1 MARIGD
7 GLTVL
12 FIAVAMKRGLE
23 IVIHDQQLTG
33 RYTWWDRVRSLLTGQ
48 VKVLQTRSQRQR
60 VWVVSEL
67 YSPELTSTGYFLTGI
82 AEELAEVYDVS
93 VLCGQPSYWSRG
105 VRAPAREILNCVDVQ
120 RCWATTLDK
129 NKLLFKLINLITVSL
144 SIFSSALF
152 RLRRGDVVITV
163 TNPPLLPYL
172 VALAC
177 RAREAR
183 FVLLVHDVYPEI
195 LFGLGIVKP
204 RSMPAT
210 LLDYASRL
218 LYENAHRVLVL
229 GRDMRDIAAH
239 KLPSHRDRIVVATNW
254 ANTDTILPQP
264 RSKNMLL
271 SKLNL
276 QEHFVVQFW
285 GNMGR
290 PHCIEDLV
298 ETAQLLAPYPVFHIL
313 LIGWGTKKA
322 WVVAEKRKRGLE
334 NLTILDPFPREETCD
349 VQNACDVAINTLSSC
364 MTGISVPS
372 RSYNVMA
379 AGKPLLAV
387 CGNDSELAAI
397 VREEQIGWVVP
408 PGRPDLIASTLQEAR
423 ANQNCLQA
431 MGERARKA
439 AEMRYTRSH
448 VLQVYRNLIEDLRSE

>member
-1 MARIGD
+1 
-7 GLTVL
+7 VQ
-12 FIAVAMKRGLE
+12 AVSGG
-23 IVIHDQQLTG
+23 H
-33 RYTWWDRVRSLLTGQ
+33 
-48 VKVLQTRSQRQR
+48 R

-105 VRAPAREILNCVDVQ
+105 VRAPGRETLNCVDVQ

-129 NKLLFKLINLITVSL
+129 NNLLFKIVNLITISL

-152 RLRRGDVVITV
+152 RLRREDVVITV

-177 RAREAR
+177 RVRGAH

-204 RSMPAT
+204 RSMLAT
-210 LLDYASRL
+210 LLAHASRL
-218 LYENAHRVLVL
+218 LYENADRVLVL
-229 GRDMRDIAAH
+229 GRDMQDVVSR
-239 KLPSHRDRIVVATNW
+239 KLPSRRDRVVVATNW
-254 ANTDTILPQP
+254 ANTEAILPEP
-264 RSKNMLL
+264 RAKNMLL
-271 SKLNL
+271 GKLNL

-290 PHCIEDLV
+290 PHCIEDLI
-298 ETAQLLAPYPVFHIL
+298 ETAQLLVPYPDFHFL
-313 LIGWGTKKA
+313 VIGWGTKKA
-322 WVVAEKRKRGLE
+322 WAIAEKRERGLK

-349 VQNACDVAINTLSSC
+349 VQNACDVAINTLSRG
-364 MTGISVPS
+364 MTGVSVPS
-372 RSYNVMA
+372 RTYNVMA

-387 CGNDSELAAI
+387 CDDDSELAAI

-408 PGRPDLIASTLQEAR
+408 PGRPDLIASALQEAR
-423 ANQNCLQA
+423 ADQKRLQA
-431 MGERARKA
+431 MGERAHKA
-439 AEMRYTRSH
+439 AETKYTRSH
-448 VLQVYRNLIEDLRSE
+448 VLKVYRNLIEDLRFE